1 MIACVSPS
9 DRDFMETLSTL
20 KYANRARNIKNKV
33 TINQDKSSRTIASL
47 RREIQQLQLELME
60 YRQGMF
66 DKNVY
71 LNAAYNNI
79 VIFDLLF
86 SLGKRVV
93 GEDGINDAWHENQML
108 SSELQ
113 SLRTRVKALSETVEA
128 LTAKNVLLLAEKAA
142 GHWVAA
148 TSGGDEQVT
157 SLVQGYVQEIE
168 ELRARL
174 LEAEAMYQQL
184 KRRQMQVVT
193 SYVTSFYIEKLD
205 RFNDIGNIETKYH
218 YRLARRIPTATA
230 RSIPILRP
238 Y

>member
-60 YRQGMF
+60 YRQG
-66 DKNVY
+66 
-71 LNAAYNNI
+71 
-79 VIFDLLF
+79 
-86 SLGKRVV
+86 KRVV
-93 GEDGINDAWHENQML
+93 GEDGVNDAWHENQML
-108 SSELQ
+108 NSELQ

-142 GHWVAA
+142 GQWV
-148 TSGGDEQVT
+148 SSDGNSEVT

-184 KRRQMQVVT
+184 KKRQMQV
-193 SYVTSFYIEKLD
+193 
-205 RFNDIGNIETKYH
+205 YH
-218 YRLARRIPTATA
+218 N
-230 RSIPILRP
+230 S
-238 Y
+238 